1 LAKDPWVQT
10 LGKPYIQ
17 VIRRKDPYI
26 EQIGFQEFQEL
37 PWGLREFPRIAIK
50 IIKDILNIDI
60 EYELSEN
67 KKEPEELEE
76 ERRKLANRLKEC
88 YNEYNPNVCKK
99 IMRAFIAMSA
109 NKAD

>member
-1 LAKDPWVQT
+1 MAKDPWVQT

-99 IMRAFIAMSA
+99 IMRAFIAISA
-109 NKAD
+109 NKTD